1 VTVNSFTSVPLD
13 PPVVLWCLG
22 TESRQRGAFAGAGHF
37 AVNIPG
43 AGQSAVAARFTRHG
57 DRFAGLPP
65 QADPYGLPLLPGVI
79 GVLVCRLARI
89 VPAGDHV
96 ILLGT
101 VRSHRSAPGP
111 ALLFAD
117 GSYRPGPDES

>member
-1 VTVNSFTSVPLD
+1 V
-13 PPVVLWCLG
+13 
-22 TESRQRGAFAGAGHF
+22 
-37 AVNIPG
+37 AV
-43 AGQSAVAARFTRHG
+43 RFTRHG
-57 DRFAGLPP
+57 DRSAGLPP
-65 QADPYGLPLLPGVI
+65 QAGPYGPPLLPGVI

-111 ALLFAD
+111 APLFAD
-117 GSYRPGPDES
+117 GSYHTGPDGP